1 MDPVVERLRVNS
13 EIQGDTSRSIPEEGS
28 FSTFD
33 LLQVLLL
40 RSLLCIESQ
49 GVPTVRVARQLALNL
64 VSLEIR

>member
-40 RSLLCIESQ
+40 RSQLCIESQ

-64 VSLEIR
+64 VCLEIL